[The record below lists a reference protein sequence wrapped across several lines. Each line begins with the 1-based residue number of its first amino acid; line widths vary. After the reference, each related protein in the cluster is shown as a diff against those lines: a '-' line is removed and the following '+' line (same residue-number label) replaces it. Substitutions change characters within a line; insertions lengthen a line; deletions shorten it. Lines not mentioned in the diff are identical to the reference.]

1 MSRILT
7 VVTARGAEHDVELA
21 APESLTMWDL
31 AVACDEKWHGLWRGD
46 NGEPPFAAYDRHHG
60 IRAPRLSAGGD
71 WLPPDMTLAESPLR
85 DGVRLGLGVTV
96 PPPEEPSPLA
106 YPKSGGTRHI
116 EVCVVAGEAAGS
128 TAVLRWERGRIVE
141 LFAGRLASGDAVTV
155 EVADSGDLEVR
166 EVTGTPSV
174 PGVRNETRPFLWSE
188 GTLLTVGRSVLRW
201 TAHEVPEPEVLPPGE
216 HGTLLLDPRTR
227 PQSRPL
233 IEGVSAD
240 FQSSASTRDRWWHG
254 EITRL
259 VHQLERTKQQQARL
273 ALRALAFV
281 PLLWPQPQGGI
292 RPLAGL
298 AATAVDQAADTYPG
312 PGTAARLAAWQ
323 RGRLWQRRPADADFL
338 ALRCGL
344 RTAMPP
350 GSERPGFPQNEEAV
364 ALGNFAAPA
373 VVVLPRTGVSGVV
386 GTGDLP
392 RRLAGWL
399 ALQAALHHSPEHV
412 TLRVVTDPAGAKH
425 WRWVRWLPHSSA
437 SLDEGKAARVHADP
451 TSIARQIDRLLQLV
465 SDRQSAAEAAW
476 QRAWRAE
483 PKLAEVS
490 DSDLTALA
498 ARAPLRPDGRIDSR
512 ALPAALDRPDAT
524 APDPSAPGGDA
535 PRDPHTPPDRL
546 SHVRALLRNELIVE
560 PHHGPAVLLV
570 LDGIRRLR
578 VLPGIGRLLK
588 EGPAAGVHVLCLAAE
603 TRQLPPECRHI
614 IDLGDGSAPTITVGN
629 AAPYPFVPDL
639 PPAGWC
645 EGPARA
651 LAPLRDADA
660 VRHARDL
667 AALPLPELLGL
678 EEPGDPAPIVARW
691 SAVPRSTAAVVGQA
705 AASPF
710 ELDLRLHGPH
720 ALVAG
725 GRDSGLAD
733 FLRTWL
739 VSLGVANRPDELS
752 FVLFDYQGGAAF
764 GPAADLP
771 HVTRLV
777 TDLDAREA
785 DRVLD
790 RLSAALRVR
799 EAQLTASGT
808 KDIDDYQDLRA
819 RRRSLPPLPR
829 LVLVVAELAA
839 LARDLPQFV
848 PGLVRIAQRGRSLGV
863 HLLLATQR
871 PSGVLAPEIRA
882 DTHLRIALRLGSA
895 AESADVIDA
904 PDAAAIARTTPG
916 RAFVR
921 TGAQELTEFQAAAPY
936 AYDDPRAAGR
946 PVTIRELDGDH
957 APGPADVR
965 PIRNHLVPL
974 VQAVAAAAETLGVR
988 AVPGPLPEPLPSVLT
1003 LSEASALPAPAAPP
1017 RDLAPVAYGVEEL
1030 ADEIG
1035 RQPALFDLAGEGALA
1050 ATGGPR
1056 SGKSQFLRTLA
1067 AALAV
1072 RHGTADVHLF
1082 GIDCGNGALQALGGL
1097 PHCGTV
1103 VTRGR
1108 ADHLARLV
1116 SRLTAAL
1123 YTRQQLLAEG
1133 GFSDIAAQR
1142 QAAPAARRLPYLVL
1156 LLDRWEALREL
1167 AEHGGGERLPDD
1179 LRRLMRDGGPAG
1191 IRVVLT
1197 ADAAGGLD
1205 PDTAAL
1211 ATEHLVLDRRDPA
1224 DYRALGV
1231 DPPQGHLAPG
1241 RALRAFSSVEL
1252 QIALVDGD
1260 LTSRGQ
1266 SDALD
1271 RLAAG
1276 LRERD
1281 AHVPHARRPFT
1292 IDDAPRAAE
1301 QFHVGPGKGRP
1312 VGREDVLAWLRD
1324 RQSTGAC
1331 AALLGP
1337 RRAGKTW
1344 VLEELSRRLA
1354 ADGGRHDVHRLTV
1367 PPPSAPVDSPDALA
1381 GLLDRGV
1388 RDTAGPAEA
1397 LLDKAADAHAGR
1409 LVFLLDEVGRLAEY
1423 DPVAVSWLRDLG
1435 QAGAWLLY
1443 TGTEKDWRTV
1453 VRRALTA
1460 PGSSFGND
1468 VNARLLGPLDE
1479 EAALDFLSGT
1489 AANLGVALDRDTV
1502 AAAIVRHVGSW
1513 PFYLQV
1519 AGDAV
1524 VRAVQGNDLGP
1535 LTSMDALHALIERR
1549 LLDEWSQHFASRWA
1563 EIGPAGRAAL
1573 LAEPGEM
1580 PGAAT
1585 PAQRQDLRD
1594 VGLLR
1599 PGEEWLDDRPLL
1611 AWIARNEISLRDGE
1625 LPA

>member
-7 VVTARGAEHDVELA
+7 VVTARGAEHDVELT

-31 AVACDEKWHGLWRGD
+31 AVACDREWHGLWR
-46 NGEPPFAAYDRHHG
+46 EPPFAAYDQHDG
-60 IRAPRLSAGGD
+60 IHAPRLSAGGD
-71 WLPPDMTLAESPLR
+71 WLPPDLTLAESPLR
-85 DGVRLGLGVTV
+85 DGVRLGLAVTV
-96 PPPEEPSPLA
+96 PPPEEPSPLT
-106 YPKSGGTRHI
+106 YPKSDGTRHV

-128 TAVLRWERGRIVE
+128 KAVLRWEPGRFVE
-141 LFAGRLASGDAVTV
+141 LFTERLAPGDAVRV
-155 EVADSGDLEVR
+155 EMADSGDLKVR
-166 EVTGTPSV
+166 RITGTPSV
-174 PGVRNETRPFLWSE
+174 PGVRNGTRAFLWGE
-188 GTLLTVGRSVLRW
+188 GALLTVGRSVLRW
-201 TAHEVPEPEVLPPGE
+201 TVHEVPEPEVLPPGE

-233 IEGVSAD
+233 AEGVPAD
-240 FQSSASTRDRWWHG
+240 FPSSASTRDRWWHG
-254 EITRL
+254 EITRR
-259 VHQLERTKQQQARL
+259 VHRMERTEQQQARL
-273 ALRALAFV
+273 ALRALENV
-281 PLLWPQPQGGI
+281 PLLWPQPEGGI

-350 GSERPGFPQNEEAV
+350 GSERPGFPQNEGAV
-364 ALGNFAAPA
+364 ALGDFAAPA
-373 VVVLPRTGVSGVV
+373 VAVLPRTGVTGVV

-392 RRLAGWL
+392 RRLAGWF

-412 TLRVVTDPAGAKH
+412 TLRVVTDPEGAGQ

-437 SLDEGKAARVHADP
+437 ALDEGKAARVHADP

-465 SDRQSAAEAAW
+465 GDRQSAAEAASRRIREAEAG
-476 QRAWRAE
+476 QALQPSPPLFDFDGRRYRQALLDSTERAGAVPSE
-483 PKLAEVS
+483 N
-490 DSDLTALA
+490 LA
-498 ARAPLRPDGRIDSR
+498 AA
-512 ALPAALDRPDAT
+512 PDAVTLDPRREALTFLDLIESEPTT
-524 APDPSAPGGDA
+524 AH
-535 PRDPHTPPDRL
+535 R
-546 SHVRALLRNELIVE
+546 
-560 PHHGPAVLLV
+560 HHGPAVLLV

-614 IDLGDGSAPTITVGN
+614 IDLGDGSAPTITAGD

-733 FLRTWL
+733 FLRTWT

-808 KDIDDYQDLRA
+808 KDIDDYQELRA
-819 RRRSLPPLPR
+819 RRSLPPLPR
-829 LVLVVAELAA
+829 LVLVVAELAT

-848 PGLVRIAQRGRSLGV
+848 PGLVRIARRGRSLGV

-946 PVTIRELDGDH
+946 PVTIRELDGDRD
-957 APGPADVR
+957 PGPADAGPMR
-965 PIRNHLVPL
+965 SHLGPL
-974 VQAVAAAAETLGVR
+974 VQAVAAAAETLGVH

-1017 RDLAPVAYGVEEL
+1017 HDLAPVAYGVEEL

-1133 GFSDIAAQR
+1133 GFSDVAAQR

-1281 AHVPHARRPFT
+1281 AHVPDARRPFT

-1397 LLDKAADAHAGR
+1397 LLDKAAGAHAGR
-1409 LVFLLDEVGRLAEY
+1409 LVFLLDEVGRLAGY

-1489 AANLGVALDRDTV
+1489 AANLGVALDRGTV

-1535 LTSMDALHALIERR
+1535 LTGTDALHALIERR

-1573 LAEPGEM
+1573 LAEPGQM

-1599 PGEEWLDDRPLL
+1599 PGEVWLDDRPLL